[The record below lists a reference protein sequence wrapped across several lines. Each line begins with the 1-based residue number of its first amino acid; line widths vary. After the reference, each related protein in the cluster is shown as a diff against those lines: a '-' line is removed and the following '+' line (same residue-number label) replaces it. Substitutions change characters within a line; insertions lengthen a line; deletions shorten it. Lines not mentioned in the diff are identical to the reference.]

1 MASSE
6 PSAQGG
12 LLLGRYLQRTGVE
25 PPSVAG
31 VVGDEQ
37 DHLRPIAD
45 LNGQVDKASQYL
57 QHHKR
62 VPVTPEEQRGR
73 WLDGL
78 ETEGY
83 GTA

>member
-1 MASSE
+1 M
-6 PSAQGG
+6 
-12 LLLGRYLQRTGVE
+12 

-45 LNGQVDKASQYL
+45 LNGQVDKASQHL
-57 QHHKR
+57 QHHKH
-62 VPVTPEEQRGR
+62 VPVTPEEQQGR
-73 WLDGL
+73 RLDGL
-78 ETEGY
+78 EPEGY